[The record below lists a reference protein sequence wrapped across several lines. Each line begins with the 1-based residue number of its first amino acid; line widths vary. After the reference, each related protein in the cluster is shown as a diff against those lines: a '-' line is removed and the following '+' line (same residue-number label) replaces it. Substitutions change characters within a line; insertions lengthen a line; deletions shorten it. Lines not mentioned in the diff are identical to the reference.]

1 MSIAD
6 AKQPRTTHTSRR
18 PTRDH
23 TRERILAAAAAVIA
37 RLGYDGAS
45 LDDIAREAQLT
56 KGAIYSSFANKQALL
71 LSLIERCVDHD
82 VATLETLRT
91 SDLTAFDEHLDRL
104 LTPFHGTEQDRLL
117 RLEFWL
123 CAARNARVRE
133 VLDTQFLRLRAATVH
148 VLTDLTDSGRLRPS
162 ALTHDQ
168 LASLLLA
175 LALGS
180 SALQIVSPTTLPE
193 RALATL
199 LHTAQHTKRQEG
211 GA

>member
-1 MSIAD
+1 
-6 AKQPRTTHTSRR
+6 
-18 PTRDH
+18 
-23 TRERILAAAAAVIA
+23 V
-37 RLGYDGAS
+37 
-45 LDDIAREAQLT
+45 
-56 KGAIYSSFANKQALL
+56 
-71 LSLIERCVDHD
+71 
-82 VATLETLRT
+82 
-91 SDLTAFDEHLDRL
+91 LDR
-104 LTPFHGTEQDRLL
+104 
-117 RLEFWL
+117 
-123 CAARNARVRE
+123 
-133 VLDTQFLRLRAATVH
+133 QFLRLRDATVH

-199 LHTAQHTKRQEG
+199 LHTAQRTKRQEG